1 MGISPV
7 FVTAMRWLVLACADS
22 LNKMESTVAQN
33 QQRDERIDLLRFIG
47 LAMVIL
53 AHVYPPMWLAQLR
66 NFDVPL
72 MVLVS
77 ALSFSASVKQE
88 SYGQYVWARIKRL
101 VFPVWLFLSLL
112 FAVQWAFAYP
122 TALPDPTKIFRSY
135 TMLDGIGYVWVI
147 RVFLLVALLAPFIYR
162 FHLRTPS
169 NAQYFRVL
177 LLWYLAYE
185 VTVAM
190 VLPELTGQ
198 VRTILRNTLFD
209 AVPFAILFGLGLRIP
224 AMSRTELLRLLAVF
238 TAVFVLMAAWFFW
251 QNGAFQRTQMFKYP
265 PQHYYLAY
273 ALMCAFALWLAAE
286 PLLRLLRAA
295 KLIDFVMFAGSNSIW
310 IYLWHI
316 FFLQVLVQDWGVKYL
331 MVFAGSALVTWAQVS
346 LIQRYWLP
354 RITNAATKRNVRAL
368 LTG

>member
-1 MGISPV
+1 MGQ
-7 FVTAMRWLVLACADS
+7 T
-22 LNKMESTVAQN
+22 

-53 AHVYPPMWLAQLR
+53 AHVYPPMWVAQLR

-88 SYGQYVWARIKRL
+88 SYGQYVWARVKRL
-101 VFPVWLFLSLL
+101 VFPVWLFLSLY
-112 FAVQWAFAYP
+112 FAVQWAFTYP
-122 TALPDPTKIFRSY
+122 QALPDANKILRSY

-162 FHLRTPS
+162 FHQRTPQNS
-169 NAQYFRVL
+169 QYFRVL

-185 VTVAM
+185 VAVAM
-190 VLPELTGQ
+190 LLPEISGIS
-198 VRTILRNTLFD
+198 RTVLRNTVFD
-209 AVPFAILFGLGLRIP
+209 AVPFALLFALGLRIP
-224 AMSRTELLRLLAVF
+224 AMSKPELWRLLGLF
-238 TAVFVLMAAWFFW
+238 TAVFSLFALWFFW
-251 QNGAFQRTQMFKYP
+251 QQGSFQRTQSFKYP

-273 ALMCAFALWLAAE
+273 ALMCAFLLWLMAE
-286 PLLRLLRAA
+286 TLLKFLRSSRL
-295 KLIDFVMFAGSNSIW
+295 IVFVLFAGSNSIW

-316 FFLQVLVQDWGVKYL
+316 FFLQIIEQSWGLKYL
-331 MVFAGSALVTWAQVS
+331 AVFACSALVTWGQVS

-354 RITNAATKRNVRAL
+354 KVESTATKRNIRAL

>member
-1 MGISPV
+1 MGQ
-7 FVTAMRWLVLACADS
+7 T
-22 LNKMESTVAQN
+22 

-53 AHVYPPMWLAQLR
+53 AHVYPPMWVAQLR

-88 SYGQYVWARIKRL
+88 SYGQYVWARVKRL
-101 VFPVWLFLSLL
+101 VFPVWLFLTLY

-122 TALPDPTKIFRSY
+122 HPLPDADKILRSY
-135 TMLDGIGYVWVI
+135 TMIDGIGYVWVI

-162 FHLRTPS
+162 LHQRTPANS
-169 NAQYFRVL
+169 QYFRIL

-185 VTVAM
+185 VAVNII
-190 VLPELTGQ
+190 LPEITGLS
-198 VRTILRNTLFD
+198 RTILRNTLFD
-209 AVPFAILFGLGLRIP
+209 AVPFALLFALGLRIP
-224 AMSRTELLRLLAVF
+224 TMTKAEQLRFLAIF
-238 TAVFVLMAAWFFW
+238 AAVFVLMAAWFIT
-251 QNGAFQRTQMFKYP
+251 QNGSFQRTQLFKYP

-273 ALMCAFALWLAAE
+273 ALMCSFLLWLAAE
-286 PLLRLLRAA
+286 PLLRGLHRS
-295 KLIDFVMFAGSNSIW
+295 KLIGFVMFAGSNSIW

-316 FFLQVLVQDWGVKYL
+316 FFLQIFAHSWGIKYL
-331 MVFAGSALVTWAQVS
+331 LVFACSALVTWGQVT

-354 RITNAATKRNVRAL
+354 RVSNNATKRNIRAL

>member
-1 MGISPV
+1 MGQ
-7 FVTAMRWLVLACADS
+7 T
-22 LNKMESTVAQN
+22 

-53 AHVYPPMWLAQLR
+53 AHVYPPMWVAQLR

-88 SYGQYVWARIKRL
+88 SYGQYVWARVKRL
-101 VFPVWLFLSLL
+101 VFPVWLFLTLY

-122 TALPDPTKIFRSY
+122 QALPDFQKILRSY
-135 TMLDGIGYVWVI
+135 TMIDGIGYVWVI

-162 FHLRTPS
+162 FHQRTLQNS
-169 NAQYFRVL
+169 QYFRVL

-185 VTVAM
+185 VAVVM
-190 VLPELTGQ
+190 LLPEITG
-198 VRTILRNTLFD
+198 VSRTVLRNTVFD
-209 AVPFAILFGLGLRIP
+209 AVPFALLFALGLRIP
-224 AMSRTELLRLLAVF
+224 AMPKAELGRLLGIF
-238 TAVFVLMAAWFFW
+238 TAIFLLFALWFFW
-251 QNGAFQRTQMFKYP
+251 QKGSFVRTQLFKYP

-273 ALMCAFALWLAAE
+273 ALMCAFALWLMAE
-286 PLLRLLRAA
+286 PLLKVLRSSRL
-295 KLIDFVMFAGSNSIW
+295 IGFVLFAGSNSIW

-316 FFLQVLVQDWGVKYL
+316 FFLQIVEQSWGMKYL
-331 MVFAGSALVTWAQVS
+331 LVFACSALLTWLQVT

-354 RITNAATKRNVRAL
+354 RVRDPGVKRNIRAL

>member
-1 MGISPV
+1 MGP
-7 FVTAMRWLVLACADS
+7 T
-22 LNKMESTVAQN
+22 

-47 LAMVIL
+47 LSMVIL

-88 SYGQYVWARIKRL
+88 SYGQYVWARVKRL
-101 VFPVWLFLSLL
+101 VFPVWLFLTLY

-122 TALPDPTKIFRSY
+122 QVLPDSAKILRSY
-135 TMLDGIGYVWVI
+135 LMIDGIGYVWVI

-162 FHLRTPS
+162 FHQRTPQNS
-169 NAQYFRVL
+169 QYFRVL

-185 VTVAM
+185 VAVNM
-190 VLPELTGQ
+190 ILPEISGIS
-198 VRTILRNTLFD
+198 RTILRNTLFD
-209 AVPFAILFGLGLRIP
+209 AVPFALLFALGLRVP
-224 AMSRTELLRLLAVF
+224 AMTRPTQLRFLALF
-238 TAVFVLMAAWFFW
+238 TAVFVLLASWFFW
-251 QNGAFQRTQMFKYP
+251 QNGGFQRTQSFKYP

-273 ALMCAFALWLAAE
+273 ALMCAFFLWLLAE
-286 PLLRLLRAA
+286 PLLRALRSSRLLG
-295 KLIDFVMFAGSNSIW
+295 FVLFAGSNSIW

-316 FFLQVLVQDWGVKYL
+316 FFLQIFTQSWGQKYL
-331 MVFAGSALVTWAQVS
+331 LVFACSAVVTWIQVS

-354 RITNAATKRNVRAL
+354 RVSSAGAKRNIRAL

>member
-1 MGISPV
+1 MGH
-7 FVTAMRWLVLACADS
+7 T
-22 LNKMESTVAQN
+22 

-88 SYGQYVWARIKRL
+88 SYGQYVWARVKRL
-101 VFPVWLFLSLL
+101 VFPVWLFLTLY

-122 TALPDPTKIFRSY
+122 QVLPDFQKIIRSY
-135 TMLDGIGYVWVI
+135 TMIDGIGYVWVI

-162 FHLRTPS
+162 FHQRTTANS
-169 NAQYFRVL
+169 LYFRVL

-185 VTVAM
+185 VAVNM
-190 VLPELTGQ
+190 ILPELTGIS
-198 VRTILRNTLFD
+198 RTILRNTLFD
-209 AVPFAILFGLGLRIP
+209 AVPYALLFALGLRIP
-224 AMSRTELLRLLAVF
+224 AMTKPEQLRFFAFFSAIFVVLAG
-238 TAVFVLMAAWFFW
+238 WFFW
-251 QNGAFQRTQMFKYP
+251 QQGSFVRTQSFKYP

-273 ALMCAFALWLAAE
+273 ALMCAFLLWLLAE
-286 PLLRLLRAA
+286 PVLQGLRRSR
-295 KLIDFVMFAGSNSIW
+295 LIGFVLFAGSNSIW

-316 FFLQVLVQDWGVKYL
+316 FFLHIFAHNWALQYVLVFGC
-331 MVFAGSALVTWAQVS
+331 SALVTWLQVS
-346 LIQRYWLP
+346 LIQRFWLP
-354 RITNAATKRNVRAL
+354 RVENAATKRNIRAL

>member
-1 MGISPV
+1 M
-7 FVTAMRWLVLACADS
+7 
-22 LNKMESTVAQN
+22 AQP

-53 AHVYPPMWLAQLR
+53 AHVYPPMWVAQLR

-88 SYGQYVWARIKRL
+88 SYGQYVWARVKRL
-101 VFPVWLFLSLL
+101 VFPVWLFLTLY

-122 TALPDPTKIFRSY
+122 QALPDPEKIVRSY
-135 TMLDGIGYVWVI
+135 TMIDGIGYVWVI

-162 FHLRTPS
+162 FHQRTAANS
-169 NAQYFRVL
+169 QYFRVL

-185 VTVAM
+185 VAVVM
-190 VLPELTGQ
+190 LMPELSG
-198 VRTILRNTLFD
+198 VARTVLRNTVFD
-209 AVPFAILFGLGLRIP
+209 AVPFALLFALGLRIP
-224 AMSRTELLRLLAVF
+224 AMPRAELWRLSGLF
-238 TAVFVLMAAWFFW
+238 TAVFLLFALWFFW
-251 QNGAFQRTQMFKYP
+251 QQGSFVRTQSFKYP

-273 ALMCAFALWLAAE
+273 ALMCAFVLWLIAE
-286 PLLRLLRAA
+286 SLLTFLRSSRL
-295 KLIDFVMFAGSNSIW
+295 IGFVLFAGSNSIW

-316 FFLQVLVQDWGVKYL
+316 LFLQIFNQSWGQKYL
-331 MVFAGSALVTWAQVS
+331 LVFACSALVTWVQVTV
-346 LIQRYWLP
+346 IQRYWLP
-354 RITNAATKRNVRAL
+354 HVENSATKRNIRAL

>member
-1 MGISPV
+1 MGQS
-7 FVTAMRWLVLACADS
+7 
-22 LNKMESTVAQN
+22 

-101 VFPVWLFLSLL
+101 VFPVWLFLTLY

-122 TALPDPTKIFRSY
+122 QALPDLQKILRSY
-135 TMLDGIGYVWVI
+135 SMIDGIGYVWVI
-147 RVFLLVALLAPFIYR
+147 RVFLLVALVAPFIYR
-162 FHLRTPS
+162 FHQRTS
-169 NAQYFRVL
+169 ANAQYFRVL

-185 VTVAM
+185 VAVAM
-190 VLPELTGQ
+190 LLPQLSGNA
-198 VRTILRNTLFD
+198 RTVLRNTVFD
-209 AVPFAILFGLGLRIP
+209 AVPFALLFALGLRIP
-224 AMSRTELLRLLAVF
+224 AMPKLMLWRFFCIFAAVF
-238 TAVFVLMAAWFFW
+238 LIFAGWFFW
-251 QNGAFQRTQMFKYP
+251 QQGSFQRTQAFKYP

-273 ALMCAFALWLAAE
+273 ALMCAFALWLVAE
-286 PLLRLLRAA
+286 VVLDWLRRSR
-295 KLIDFVMFAGSNSIW
+295 LIGVVLFAGSNSIW

-316 FFLQVLVQDWGVKYL
+316 FFLQIFEQSWGQKYL
-331 MVFAGSALVTWAQVS
+331 LVFACSSLLTWAQVS
-346 LIQRYWLP
+346 LIQRFWLP
-354 RITNAATKRNVRAL
+354 KVQNPATKRNIRAL